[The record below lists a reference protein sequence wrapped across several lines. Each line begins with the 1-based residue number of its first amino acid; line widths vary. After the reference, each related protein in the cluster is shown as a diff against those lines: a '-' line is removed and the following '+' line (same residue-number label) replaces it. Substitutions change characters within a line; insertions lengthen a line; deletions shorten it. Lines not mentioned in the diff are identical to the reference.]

1 MESPAEAAATLGD
14 ELLAILRQLNRA
26 EMEATA
32 TGSLEVDELRHALV
46 RAAHPTLT
54 TPDVERAV
62 SVLVG
67 NGFARE
73 LHDPTYAWDRGRV
86 LGTRYAITTEGK
98 AFLLARLVRPDRV
111 R

>member
-46 RAAHPTLT
+46 RTAHPTLT

-73 LHDPTYAWDRGRV
+73 LDDPTYAWDRGRV

-98 AFLLARLVRPDRV
+98 AFLLARLARPDRV